1 MKDCNGNHVD
11 KFAKIQG
18 ISGDCFCPG
27 GKPELIT
34 CRGTLHEES
43 WIKSILAN
51 GRQALPGDSIQL
63 SDLFKEK
70 K

>member
-1 MKDCNGNHVD
+1 MKEGILRYNAERCANAKGAHCDC
-11 KFAKIQG
+11 
-18 ISGDCFCPG
+18 P
-27 GKPELIT
+27 
-34 CRGTLHEES
+34 CRGTLHGKPHEES

-51 GRQALPGDSIQL
+51 GRPALPGDSIQL